1 MNAPRTSRLLATAAA
16 GLGTLLL
23 VASLHGMPFGGD
35 AEPPPTEV
43 AVRVDQVG
51 YVRGEAKQAYVMGP
65 AAALTGARFKVVDAR
80 SSDAGGTDAKDP
92 DAENAVVM
100 AGRVGA
106 NTGRWN
112 AKYPSVRTVDLSA
125 LNTPGTYRIVLAG
138 TAAGRSPAF
147 RVAGARELM
156 APLVRDNVRFL
167 QAQRDGAD
175 VHTGGPRHALRHGP
189 SHLADQDAV
198 VHAPPEY
205 DEEGTELLD
214 ERLTPTGDRADV
226 SGGWFDAGDFLKFT
240 GTTSYSV
247 AELLLAQRDVPGMTE
262 LSAEASHG
270 LAWLDKMW
278 DGDSETLYAQVGIGV
293 GNENVRTDHDVWR
306 LPEAD
311 DRLDVSPGDPDYTIK
326 HRPVF
331 PAAGPG
337 EAISPSL
344 AGRVAAAFALA
355 AQRAATTDAEEAEDW
370 LAKAAAVYDLAD
382 TDPDPDEPPV
392 TAFPPAFYPED
403 SWQDDME
410 FAGAELA
417 LAARELGDDRESD
430 WADDAARWAD
440 AYLGSDVQGT
450 LGVADVSALAH
461 VDLATV
467 LDGTQAYGI
476 GAANLYEDLRRQLE
490 DGVGRAERDPF
501 GAGAVYDDFDAV
513 PHTFGLVA
521 TARLYA
527 AATGDDRYA
536 AFAGGQRGWALG
548 ANPWGTSFVI
558 GAGEVYPHCPEHQ
571 LANLAGSHDG
581 HGAILRGAV
590 VNGPNAAAKLAEL
603 NSFPTM
609 RKCTAAP
616 PAGAWTDF
624 DGKGARYLDDVGAWQ
639 TVEPSLDFTTTALL
653 AFALT
658 SRTTQTA

>member
-1 MNAPRTSRLLATAAA
+1 MNSARTPRLLVVAAA
-16 GLGTLLL
+16 GLGTLL
-23 VASLHGMPFGGD
+23 VAAGLHGSLPFGD
-35 AEPPPTEV
+35 DRPPSTEV

-51 YVRGEAKQAYVMGP
+51 YARGEPKRAYVMGP
-65 AAALTGARFKVVDAR
+65 AAALAGARFKVVDA
-80 SSDAGGTDAKDP
+80 GTGD
-92 DAENAVVM
+92 VVT
-100 AGRVGA
+100 AGRLGA
-106 NTGRWN
+106 VTGRWN
-112 AKYPSVRTVDLSA
+112 GTYPSVRAVDLSA
-125 LNTPGTYRIVLAG
+125 LNTPGTYRLVLTG
-138 TAAGRSPAF
+138 SAAGRSPAF

-156 APLVRDNVRFL
+156 TPLVRDNVRFL

-175 VHTGGPRHALRHGP
+175 VFTGGPRDALRHGP
-189 SHLADQDAV
+189 SHLADQDATV
-198 VHAPPEY
+198 YETPEY

-214 ERLTPTGDRADV
+214 EELTPAGERVDV

-247 AELLLAQRDVPGMTE
+247 AELLLAQRDLPGMPE

-270 LAWLDKMW
+270 LAWLDRMW
-278 DGDSETLYAQVGIGV
+278 DGDTETLYTQVGIGA
-293 GNENVRTDHDVWR
+293 GNDAVRTDHDVWR

-331 PAAGPG
+331 RTAEPG
-337 EAISPSL
+337 EGVSASL

-355 AQRAATTDAEEAEDW
+355 AQRAAPDDPERAREW
-370 LAKAAAVYDLAD
+370 LDKAAAVYALAD
-382 TDPDPDEPPV
+382 TAPDPDEPPL
-392 TAFPPAFYPED
+392 TAIPGNFYPED

-410 FAGAELA
+410 FGGAELA
-417 LAARELGDDRESD
+417 LAAQALGDEREGD
-430 WADDAARWAD
+430 WADDAARWAG
-440 AYLGSDVQGT
+440 AYLRSDVLGT

-461 VDLATV
+461 ADLVTV
-467 LDGTQAYGI
+467 LDGGRTHGI
-476 GAANLYEDLRRQLE
+476 AAEDLFEDLRRQVE
-490 DGVGRAERDPF
+490 DGVDHAGDDPF

-527 AATGDDRYA
+527 RATGDTRYA
-536 AFAGGQRGWALG
+536 AFASRQRGWALG
-548 ANPWGTSFVI
+548 ANPWGTSFMI

-571 LANLAGSHDG
+571 LANLRGSLDG
-581 HGAILRGAV
+581 TGDILRGAV
-590 VNGPNAAAKLAEL
+590 VNGPNAAAKLEEL

-609 RKCTAAP
+609 KKCTAAP
-616 PAGAWTDF
+616 PEGAWSDF

-653 AFALT
+653 AFTLT
-658 SRTTQTA
+658 ARAGER

>member
-1 MNAPRTSRLLATAAA
+1 MNSLRTPGLLVAAGVS
-16 GLGTLLL
+16 GLGTVL
-23 VASLHGMPFGGD
+23 VAVNLFGMPIGG
-35 AEPPPTEV
+35 ARTPPSTDV

-51 YVRGEAKQAYVMGP
+51 YVRGETKQAYVMGSSK
-65 AAALTGARFKVVDAR
+65 ALAGARFKVVDTT
-80 SSDAGGTDAKDP
+80 GGK
-92 DAENAVVM
+92 VVA
-100 AGRVGA
+100 AGRLGPV
-106 NTGRWN
+106 TGRWN
-112 AKYPSVRTVDLSA
+112 AKYPSVRTADLSA
-125 LNTPGTYRIVLAG
+125 LNAPGTYRVVLTG

-147 RVAGARELM
+147 RIAGARELM
-156 APLVRDNVRFL
+156 TPLVRDNIRFL

-175 VHTGGPRHALRHGP
+175 VLPGGALERGP
-189 SHLADQDAV
+189 SHLADEDATV
-198 VHAPPEY
+198 YADPEY

-214 ERLTPTGDRADV
+214 ERLTPTGARADV

-247 AELLLAQRDVPGMTE
+247 AELLLAQRELPHMEE

-270 LAWLDKMW
+270 LDWLDRMW
-278 DGDSETLYAQVGIGV
+278 DDDSGTLYAQVGIGA
-293 GNENVRTDHDVWR
+293 GNEAVRTDHDVWR

-331 PAAGPG
+331 RANEPG
-337 EAISPSL
+337 EPITPSL
-344 AGRVAAAFALA
+344 AGRVAAVFALA
-355 AQRAATTDAEEAEDW
+355 AQRAAGTDPEEARAW
-370 LAKAAAVYDLAD
+370 LDKAAAVYDLAD
-382 TDPDPDEPPV
+382 TDPDPDEPLF
-392 TAFPPAFYPED
+392 TAFPSAFYPED

-417 LAARELGDDRESD
+417 LAARDVGDPRQGD
-430 WADDAARWAD
+430 WTADAAHWAR
-440 AYLGSDVQGT
+440 AYLDSDVKGT
-450 LGVADVSALAH
+450 LDVADVSALAH
-461 VDLATV
+461 VDLATA
-467 LDGTQAYGI
+467 LGGALGGARTGGI
-476 GAANLYEDLRRQLE
+476 GEADLYRDLRRQLD
-490 DGVGRAERDPF
+490 DGVDRAGHDPF

-527 AATGDDRYA
+527 RATGDTRYE
-536 AFAGGQRGWALG
+536 AFAGRQRGWALG

-571 LANLAGSHDG
+571 LANLRGSHDG
-581 HGAILRGAV
+581 KGAILRGAV
-590 VNGPNAAAKLAEL
+590 VNGPNAAAQLTEL

-609 RKCTAAP
+609 KKCTAAP
-616 PAGAWTDF
+616 PTGAWTDF
-624 DGKGARYLDDVGAWQ
+624 DGKGSRYVDDVGAWQ

-658 SRTTQTA
+658 